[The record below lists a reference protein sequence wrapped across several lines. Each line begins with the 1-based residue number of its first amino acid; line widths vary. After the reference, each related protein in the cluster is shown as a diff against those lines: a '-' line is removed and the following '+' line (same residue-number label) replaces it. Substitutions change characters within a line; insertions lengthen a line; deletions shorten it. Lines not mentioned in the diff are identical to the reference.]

1 MKRYI
6 QYEPFNIYVFTAQEW
21 QHPVHKHSYFEIIF
35 IRSGKGQHFING
47 NTFCYAA
54 GDVFLL
60 GPEDYHYF
68 QIAEITTFCYLRFTE
83 AFVREPGNPAGSQW
97 ARTVQ
102 LLLNAPYQSCGSLV
116 SDAQEKAI
124 LEHLL
129 PVLLQEYERST
140 ESSYELIMNGLM
152 KAILGI
158 LSRNVVQEKGVAA
171 KDFKSAQLIE
181 EILSYI
187 SQNIQQPEQLRVE
200 QLVEKFNYSA
210 GYLSIFF
217 KRQTGESLQQYILKY
232 KLKMIQHRVQFS
244 NRSISQITYEFGFT
258 DGSHLNKLFKKYYG
272 VTPGEYRSKLLE
284 KIKNDTGSYNVSAH

>member
-6 QYEPFNIYVFTAQEW
+6 QYEPFNIYLFTASEW

-35 IRSGKGQHFING
+35 IRSGQGKHFING
-47 NTFCYAA
+47 NTFTYSA

-68 QIAEITTFCYLRFTE
+68 EIEEKTTFCYLRFTE
-83 AFVREPGNPAGSQW
+83 AFVKDATLPQSTVW
-97 ARTVQ
+97 MRTIKS
-102 LLLNAPYQSCGSLV
+102 LLNAPYQSCGSIV
-116 SDAQEKAI
+116 SNAKEKGL

-129 PVLLQEYERST
+129 TVLLHEYEQRT
-140 ESSYELIMNGLM
+140 ESSYELIMNGIM

-158 LSRNVVQEKGVAA
+158 LARNVVHEKGVEV
-171 KDFKSAQLIE
+171 KDPKSSQLIE

-187 SQNIQQPEQLRVE
+187 SQHIQKPEQLRMD
-200 QLVEKFNYSA
+200 QLVEQFNYSPT
-210 GYLSIFF
+210 YLSVFF

-232 KLKMIQHRVQFS
+232 KLQMIRNRLQFS
-244 NRSISQITYEFGFT
+244 DRSIAQITYEYGFT

-272 VTPGEYRSKLLE
+272 LTPGEFRNKLFE
-284 KIKNDTGSYNVSAH
+284 KV

>member
-6 QYEPFNIYVFTAQEW
+6 QYEPFNIYLFTASEW

-35 IRSGKGQHFING
+35 IRSGQGQHIING
-47 NTFCYAA
+47 NTFAYAA

-68 QIAEITTFCYLRFTE
+68 QIEEMTTFCYLRFTE
-83 AFVREPGNPAGSQW
+83 AFVKDPAQPSSPNW
-97 ARTVQ
+97 VRTIKF
-102 LLLNAPYQSCGSLV
+102 LLNSPYQSCGTIV
-116 SDAQEKAI
+116 SENKEKEL

-129 PVLLQEYERST
+129 TVMLHEYEHRA
-140 ESSYELIMNGLM
+140 ESSYELIMNGIM

-158 LSRNVVQEKGVAA
+158 LARNVVHQKGIEIR
-171 KDFKSAQLIE
+171 DPKSAQLIE

-187 SQNIQQPEQLRVE
+187 SQHIQQPEQLRIE
-200 QLVEKFNYSA
+200 QLVANFHYSPT
-210 GYLSIFF
+210 YLSVFF

-232 KLKMIQHRVQFS
+232 KLQMIQNRLQFS
-244 NRSISQITYEFGFT
+244 DRSISQITYEFGFT

-272 VTPGEYRSKLLE
+272 LTPGEFRSKLVD
-284 KIKNDTGSYNVSAH
+284 KV

>member
-6 QYEPFNIYVFTAQEW
+6 QYEPFNIYLFTAETW

-35 IRSGKGQHFING
+35 IRSGTGQHFING
-47 NTFCYAA
+47 NTFDYAS

-68 QIAEITTFCYLRFTE
+68 EIEEKTTFCYLRFTE
-83 AFVREPGNPAGSQW
+83 AFVQDPVSFAGSNW
-97 ARTVQ
+97 SRPIQ

-116 SDAQEKAI
+116 SDAQEKEL

-129 PVLLQEYERST
+129 TVLLQEYERNLD
-140 ESSYELIMNGLM
+140 SSYELIMNGLM

-158 LSRNVVQEKGVAA
+158 LARNVVQEKGIAT
-171 KDFKSAQLIE
+171 KDPKSAQLIE

-187 SQNIQQPEQLRVE
+187 SQNIQQPDLLRVD
-200 QLVEKFNYSA
+200 QLVEKFNYSPA
-210 GYLSIFF
+210 YLSIFF

-232 KLKMIQHRVQFS
+232 KLKMIQHRLQFS

-272 VTPGEYRSKLLE
+272 VTPGEFRSKLAE
-284 KIKNDTGSYNVSAH
+284 KAKSETPALNSMAG